1 MDARRPERA
10 PVVVVE
16 RLHLALDEA
25 ANRRRQFRF
34 HLRQRCREHPLPV
47 FLLDDLTP
55 PQIAQ
60 QVGYEQGI
68 AFGTPMDEGREI
80 RREPMARKLQPDVSV
95 DCRFVEKPRRHV
107 AAQVAR
113 HEIELQRQERVA
125 RLREL
130 GRLVG
135 RDDEQPPVVEAAR
148 EISDQIDRR
157 GIWPMHVVEDE
168 DDGVQPGD
176 FVEERRHSSFKR
188 SCDPPAVAA
197 ARRSADDSFS
207 GAGMICAYQLGA
219 SILKRQLGVVR
230 RRRGRRLR
238 NERVE
243 RRERG
248 GGGEGMLA
256 GDQLVEHDARGKD
269 V

>member
-1 MDARRPERA
+1 VDARRPERA

-60 QVGYEQGI
+60 QVGHEQGI

-176 FVEERRHSSFKR
+176 FVEERRHFELQTLLR
-188 SCDPPAVAA
+188 PARCRRGQTLRGRFVFRGGHDLRVPARRQHLQEA
-197 ARRSADDSFS
+197 ARGCAPT
-207 GAGMICAYQLGA
+207 AGEA
-219 SILKRQLGVVR
+219 SPK
-230 RRRGRRLR
+230 
-238 NERVE
+238 
-243 RRERG
+243 
-248 GGGEGMLA
+248 
-256 GDQLVEHDARGKD
+256 
-269 V
+269 